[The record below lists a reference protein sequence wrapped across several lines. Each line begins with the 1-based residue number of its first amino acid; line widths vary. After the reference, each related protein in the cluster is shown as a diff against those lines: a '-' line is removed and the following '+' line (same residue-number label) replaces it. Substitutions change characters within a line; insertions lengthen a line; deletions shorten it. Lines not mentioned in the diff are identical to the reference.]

1 VTPFFV
7 GKEQNDMKT
16 LQRTVL
22 LIFFLAIST
31 HAGDNLQH
39 RPRYKLRVGDVLD
52 VQYLYTPELNQTVT
66 VSPDGYVSLNLVGD
80 VKVSDLTL
88 EEAHDTIVRKASERL
103 NDPDVNLVLQEFQ
116 PPYVVVAGEVGKP
129 GQIDFSGNLTAM
141 QAILISGGFLDSARA
156 TQVILF
162 RKIDSDNAEVRILNL
177 KNLHRTSD
185 LERDVQL
192 QPGDML
198 YVPRNK
204 VQNLSRYVKL
214 FDIGAYFN
222 PLQTLH

>member
-1 VTPFFV
+1 MKILGRAVLFV
-7 GKEQNDMKT
+7 
-16 LQRTVL
+16 L
-22 LIFFLAIST
+22 FLAMCT
-31 HAGDNLQH
+31 HAGDDLQH

-52 VQYLYTPELNQTVT
+52 VEYVYTPELNQTVT
-66 VSPDGYVSLNLVGD
+66 VPPDGYISLDMVGD

-88 EEAHDTIVRKASERL
+88 DEAHDMIVRKASERL
-103 NDPDVNLVLQEFQ
+103 NAPEVNLVLQQFQ

-129 GQIDFSGNLTAM
+129 GQIDFTGNLTAM
-141 QAILISGGFLDSARA
+141 QAILVSGGFLESARA
-156 TQVILF
+156 TQVVLF
-162 RKIDSDNAEVRILNL
+162 RKIDGDNAEVRVLNL
-177 KNLHRTSD
+177 KNIRKTTD

-204 VQNLSRYVKL
+204 IQNVARFVKA
-214 FDIGAYFN
+214 FNSGAYVN

>member
-1 VTPFFV
+1 MKMLQRIVVLMFFV
-7 GKEQNDMKT
+7 
-16 LQRTVL
+16 
-22 LIFFLAIST
+22 AIST
-31 HAGDNLQH
+31 HASDDLQH

-66 VSPDGYVSLNLVGD
+66 VSPDGYVSLNVVGD
-80 VKVSDLTL
+80 VKVSDLTV

-103 NDPDVNLVLQEFQ
+103 NNPEVNLVLQQFQ

-129 GQIDFSGNLTAM
+129 GQINFTGNLTAM
-141 QAILISGGFLDSARA
+141 QAILVSGGFLESART

-162 RKIDSDNAEVRILNL
+162 RKIDSDNAEVRVLDL
-177 KNLHRTSD
+177 KNFHRTSD

-204 VQNLSRYVKL
+204 IQNVARFVKVFNSGTYV
-214 FDIGAYFN
+214 N
-222 PLQTLH
+222 PLQTVH